1 MVSLYK
7 ARLNSSWGE
16 TSRRVDLCW
25 VSLGSSEGDITET
38 MSNVYMELCCE
49 KSRWSFSR
57 ELFSQKSFIADV
69 LQRSTYGPEFDA

>member
-38 MSNVYMELCCE
+38 MSNVYNGAL
-49 KSRWSFSR
+49 
-57 ELFSQKSFIADV
+57 L
-69 LQRSTYGPEFDA
+69 